1 MRKHLFFN
9 SAAVLFVGIVAVG
22 CSNEMPEYKGADL
35 QEQAKSTF
43 PVENID
49 PNQDWVMSAYRTASI
64 SVGGK
69 ASQTYDVYVFSEL
82 PTSGE
87 ATPTLASRKGVK
99 GGSALQLSFD
109 VAKAQETVYIARNG
123 EDGYFIKPVALSGDT
138 YTVDFALSA
147 VRTRSFADKTSEMSG
162 NPFSSVTAP
171 TNDDFKTSVP
181 SGSKKNAT
189 DSNSSAC
196 SETVDNIEITSG
208 TYNLN
213 YWSGGVK
220 SLYINGEVTLSAN
233 ASNSE
238 KLTNIYVLPNSTL
251 TLNGYVSNANPGVN
265 IYVSQNATLTMGA
278 NQSSLAQ
285 GGNHSIEGTNQWVN
299 NEINIY
305 NKGTLNL
312 NSTILGNGSMIYNE
326 GTLKASNITFNS
338 GAGNTYRGMLINKGK
353 AEVTGDVTMTSNCS
367 LLNDSYMHVG
377 GSVTANQ
384 YTIWFVNTGNMTV
397 DKNMEVSGGNNTFY
411 NGCQIYV
418 KETLNIDY
426 GSGNA
431 AFNVLSDGA
440 FYCKDAVIGNNVV
453 NLGARS
459 AFIATNSTTFKSPGG
474 SVYQGFKTSGISS
487 SDDMALVK
495 LGTVNFTAGGDGK
508 YRDNYLQTE
517 GYMILTADNINDIK
531 DKVASD
537 NISKMVK
544 IGDNVT
550 FTVPSDVKIVPNT
563 SEDDG
568 CLTWKPKKDEEQKT
582 EQVTYTYGFEDMLL
596 GDNSDY
602 DFNDVVLYVT
612 TPDENGQVDVTLEAA
627 GATRQIAVKFK
638 DKTGKVTP
646 LWDDVHT
653 ALGVAAGTMVN
664 TGNGTV
670 VSSTTPKQTIGIGKG
685 VSLKDNGDFYIVVDG
700 KMEVHI
706 PQYTTG
712 FTKGDAPY
720 AIQVPIKWKWP
731 TEETRITDS
740 YSGFAGWAE
749 DVNANTDWY
758 KTGTITNV
766 YTK

>member
-43 PVENID
+43 PVEHID

-138 YTVDFALSA
+138 YTVDFASSA
-147 VRTRSFADKTSEMSG
+147 VRTRSFADKASEMSG

-171 TNDDFKTSVP
+171 NDDNFKKTAP
-181 SGSKKNAT
+181 SGS
-189 DSNSSAC
+189 D
-196 SETVDNIEITSG
+196 V
-208 TYNLN
+208 L
-213 YWSGGVK
+213 
-220 SLYINGEVTLSAN
+220 AN
-233 ASNSE
+233 AKDAYDRTGGNGKAGNFTIVYNDGYNGTADWYNGTPKAIYITGNVTFT
-238 KLTNIYVLPNSTL
+238 KLLTNTQGTFNIYVLPNATL
-251 TLNGYVSNANPGVN
+251 TLPTTESNNLSLNGKINN
-265 IYVSQNATLTMGA
+265 IYVAS
-278 NQSSLAQ
+278 
-285 GGNHSIEGTNQWVN
+285 GGNLIASQLSAN
-299 NEINIY
+299 NNCELNIY
-305 NKGTLNL
+305 NEGTIGSK
-312 NSTILGNGSMIYNE
+312 STAITMSNGSMIYNE

-397 DKNMEVSGGNNTFY
+397 DKNMEVSSGNNTFY

-612 TPDENGQVDVTLEAA
+612 TPNENGQVDVTLEAA

-706 PQYTTG
+706 PQYTTD